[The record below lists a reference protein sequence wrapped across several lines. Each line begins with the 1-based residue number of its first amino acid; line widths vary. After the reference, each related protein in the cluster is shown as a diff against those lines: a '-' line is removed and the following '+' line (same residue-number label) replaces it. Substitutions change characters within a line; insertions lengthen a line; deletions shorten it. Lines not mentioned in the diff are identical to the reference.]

1 MKIFLN
7 RCYALHRAHVICD
20 LKEDLLEELDFKE
33 CFHKE
38 WIPGAVG
45 YQNLNRIMARETL
58 KAVLK
63 GVEQDVEVEN
73 GKDYFEVL
81 HAPYVKGFTEGLQRR
96 LRKLNTGFV
105 PKRRETI
112 YTNLCKL
119 KQKAKFEDCKDVIYS
134 VPCEKCGVRYIG
146 ETGQH
151 FCQRREQHKGDIR
164 NKKESNGFYSHLKR
178 NKGHSVNWEGTVFL
192 DQEKHWRGRKIK
204 EALFINSQNPA
215 RVIDPKNIL
224 NLEKGFNLDIIW
236 SGFNTSFREIMSKKV
251 QK

>member
-1 MKIFLN
+1 M
-7 RCYALHRAHVICD
+7 
-20 LKEDLLEELDFKE
+20 
-33 CFHKE
+33 
-38 WIPGAVG
+38 
-45 YQNLNRIMARETL
+45 
-58 KAVLK
+58 
-63 GVEQDVEVEN
+63 EVEN

-96 LRKLNTGFV
+96 LRKLNIGFV

-119 KQKAKFEDCKDVIYS
+119 KQKVKFEDCKDVIYS

-178 NKGHSVNWEGTVFL
+178 NKGHSVNWEGAVFL
-192 DQEKHWRGRKIK
+192 DREKHWRGRKIK

-224 NLEKGFNLDIIW
+224 NLEKGFNLDPIW
-236 SGFNTSFREIMSKKV
+236 SGFNESFREIMSKKV